1 MNTII
6 ASKMENIKTIFQ
18 AAQENASKLEDISE
32 LVALLQ
38 TTETEFLPVAYEGAA
53 MTLALKDFSSGDS
66 ILNWKKFLESSKKY
80 ACQIYI
86 GMGWAVGQEKRTSLP
101 FLSELNHNMQF
112 RIWDGCGYFDGIF
125 RQRQTIKGQNRQEH
139 IQQKDYQAYDE
150 GIGRSIWYICKGDE
164 TKVPEMIQQFS
175 TDRHSDLWRGV
186 GIACSFVG
194 GFEEKALRALE
205 SSAGKHSTQLGIGAA
220 MVAKSRIEADCYT
233 EDIEIIN
240 RVFNKLSAEEAMEI
254 TVKNKTVPNFS
265 FSNFILQMENDLEK
279 SRQIKK

>member
-1 MNTII
+1 MNTVI

-18 AAQENASKLEDISE
+18 AAQENASKLVDISE

-86 GMGWAVGQEKRTSLP
+86 GMGWAVGQEKRTSLN
-101 FLSELNHNMQF
+101 FIEELDKNMQF
-112 RIWDGCGYFDGIF
+112 RIWDGCVYFDGIF
-125 RQRQTIKGQNRQEH
+125 RQRQTIKGQNRL
-139 IQQKDYQAYDE
+139 DYISETNYNAYDE

-164 TKVPEMIQQFS
+164 IKASEMIQQFS
-175 TDRHSDLWRGV
+175 QERHSDLWRGL

-194 GFEEKALRALE
+194 GFEENALKTLV
-205 SSAGKHSTQLGIGAA
+205 SSSGKHSAQLGIASA
-220 MVAKSRIEADCYT
+220 MVAESCIEANCLT
-233 EDIEIIN
+233 SDIQLANQI
-240 RVFNKLSAEEAMEI
+240 FNKLNAEEAMKI
-254 TVKNKTVPNFS
+254 TMKNKTTENFS
-265 FSNFILQMENDLEK
+265 FDNFILQMENDL
-279 SRQIKK
+279 KKK